1 MHLQRSTKQRQDY
14 MKTIREWLNDLPEDI
29 RVRAFRNAKPELIE
43 LEKSNLER
51 ALSGAFVWSDTI
63 EGHEF
68 WDLVSQC
75 RYAAARL
82 TLPKTIAQQLN
93 VTEFP
98 FIIKDKRGNVI
109 YVETEQN
116 GWERWEWS
124 ETGEVTYHETGRG

>member
-1 MHLQRSTKQRQDY
+1 
-14 MKTIREWLNDLPEDI
+14 MKTIREWLNELPEDI
-29 RVRAFRNAKPELIE
+29 RVRAFRNVVKPER
-43 LEKSNLER
+43 LEWEGSNLKQ
-51 ALSGAFVWSDTI
+51 ALMGAFDWRDTS
-63 EGHEF
+63 ENHDF
-68 WDLVSQC
+68 WELVSQC

-116 GWERWEWS
+116 AWERWEWNES
-124 ETGEVTYHETGRG
+124 GEVTYHETGRG